1 MYAIKVSSTILTQIN
16 NFLII
21 YSENIEYIIDEY
33 NGKINLNNVDFYK
46 KQCKEISTIS
56 NRIISDYDSLILKNK
71 DDYKMIKRYFLISN
85 TNCELILS
93 YPPFIDYDMV
103 FNIKKDKVYEI
114 IALDTILNKEKINNK
129 NLTINKVYTFVNKND
144 NQISTSNYEE
154 KNNKDV
160 DMEKCIINC
169 SVCGEINEITENSEM
184 KCKFCQSDLF

>member
-1 MYAIKVSSTILTQIN
+1 M
-16 NFLII
+16 F
-21 YSENIEYIIDEY
+21 
-33 NGKINLNNVDFYK
+33 
-46 KQCKEISTIS
+46 
-56 NRIISDYDSLILKNK
+56 
-71 DDYKMIKRYFLISN
+71 KRYFLISN

-114 IALDTILNKEKINNK
+114 IALDIILNKEKINNK

-160 DMEKCIINC
+160 DMEKCVINC